1 MAQSDI
7 TIDALDKVGKED
19 AEYLV
24 SLVRSVPGFPKEGI
38 IFRDFMPVLADAKG
52 LRILLNALE
61 QALPVPPSEFD
72 SIAGLESRGFLFGPA
87 MAAHLGKGF
96 IAVRKAG
103 KLPPETIGESYDL
116 EYGTAS
122 VEIETTAVSKGERVL
137 IVDDLIATGGT
148 AKAATDLIEKAGGIC
163 LDEAFGKQSI
173 ENLIKLNPDVIV
185 VINRT
190 DSPAQ
195 EKIDSLKA
203 NPSLASVPAVAND
216 RFVSLDYVDFYG
228 GNYETIDTIEHL
240 AQGFYPDLF
249 Q

>member
-7 TIDALDKVGKED
+7 TIDALDKVGKDD

-103 KLPPETIGESYDL
+103 KLPPETVSQNYDL
-116 EYGTAS
+116 EYGQAA
-122 VEIETTAVSKGERVL
+122 VEIETSAVHEGERVL

-148 AKAATDLIEKAGGIC
+148 ANAASALIEKCGGKVAGFSFVMELTGIDGMKS
-163 LDEAFGKQSI
+163 LQGYPASS
-173 ENLIKLNPDVIV
+173 LI
-185 VINRT
+185 T
-190 DSPAQ
+190 MPA
-195 EKIDSLKA
+195 
-203 NPSLASVPAVAND
+203 
-216 RFVSLDYVDFYG
+216 
-228 GNYETIDTIEHL
+228 
-240 AQGFYPDLF
+240 
-249 Q
+249 

>member
-52 LRILLNALE
+52 LRILLNALV
-61 QALPVPPSEFD
+61 QALPVPSSEFD

-148 AKAATDLIEKAGGIC
+148 AKAATDLIEKAGGTVVGFSFVMRLEG
-163 LDEAFGKQSI
+163 LDGLS
-173 ENLIKLNPDVIV
+173 NLG
-185 VINRT
+185 
-190 DSPAQ
+190 
-195 EKIDSLKA
+195 
-203 NPSLASVPAVAND
+203 SVPSS
-216 RFVSLDYVDFYG
+216 SL
-228 GNYETIDTIEHL
+228 ISMP
-240 AQGFYPDLF
+240 A
-249 Q
+249 

>member
-7 TIDALDKVGKED
+7 TIDALSKVGQQD

-38 IFRDFMPVLADAKG
+38 IFRDFMPVLADPKG
-52 LRILLNALE
+52 LKILLKAFE
-61 QALPVPPSEFD
+61 EALPVSPSEFA

-122 VEIETTAVSKGERVL
+122 VEIETDAVQAGKCRWSMRMSSSAAPPPTSPTTLSKRPV
-137 IVDDLIATGGT
+137 A
-148 AKAATDLIEKAGGIC
+148 
-163 LDEAFGKQSI
+163 
-173 ENLIKLNPDVIV
+173 PWW
-185 VINRT
+185 
-190 DSPAQ
+190 
-195 EKIDSLKA
+195 
-203 NPSLASVPAVAND
+203 ASV
-216 RFVSLDYVDFYG
+216 S
-228 GNYETIDTIEHL
+228 
-240 AQGFYPDLF
+240 
-249 Q
+249 

>member
-7 TIDALDKVGKED
+7 TIDALSKVGQQD

-38 IFRDFMPVLADAKG
+38 IFRDFMPVLADPKG
-52 LRILLNALE
+52 LKILLKALE
-61 QALPVPPSEFD
+61 EALPVSPSEFD

-122 VEIETTAVSKGERVL
+122 VEIETDAVQAGKRVL
-137 IVDDLIATGGT
+137 IVDDSSPRRHRQSRHRPYRKGRWHRGGLQFRD
-148 AKAATDLIEKAGGIC
+148 AARWPRRSG
-163 LDEAFGKQSI
+163 
-173 ENLIKLNPDVIV
+173 
-185 VINRT
+185 
-190 DSPAQ
+190 
-195 EKIDSLKA
+195 
-203 NPSLASVPAVAND
+203 
-216 RFVSLDYVDFYG
+216 
-228 GNYETIDTIEHL
+228 
-240 AQGFYPDLF
+240 
-249 Q
+249 